1 MKYHHWC
8 SPVHSPWG
16 ANDIL
21 GIEGVAFRLLL
32 RAGSLHG
39 LDVLYRQ
46 HAQNPITKP
55 LRGLHVNSRAP
66 KPTFM
71 STSKWYLCKVSS
83 HSLACLAHLNI
94 YQVVTAVLIGFLSQ
108 VYSHFMKGSVPLS
121 QSVILA
127 SFSSYSG
134 KKKGTKMDKK
144 WLMWVIIFTI
154 PAKYST
160 LEVLFILFLFGP
172 LRNKTLGKF

>member
-8 SPVHSPWG
+8 SPTHSPWG

-21 GIEGVAFRLLL
+21 GIGGVAFWLLL
-32 RAGSLHG
+32 RADSPHG
-39 LDVLYRQ
+39 LDGLYRQ
-46 HAQNPITKP
+46 CAQNPTTKP

-66 KPTFM
+66 KPKFM
-71 STSKWYLCKVSS
+71 RTSKWYLYKVPS
-83 HSLACLAHLNI
+83 HSLACLALLNI
-94 YQVVTAVLIGFLSQ
+94 YQVVTAVSIGFLPQ

-121 QSVILA
+121 QSVILD

-134 KKKGTKMDKK
+134 KKAKKMDKK